1 MNTAVASNDSTHDM
15 TDRLHR
21 WANAY
26 SGSGPRRAGYTIEQ
40 GVEAALA
47 AAGQVD
53 ADARRIEQVVQRM
66 EQTGRWKEARVI
78 RAEYFM
84 AALPEPV
91 RIAKLKRLGLAMSR
105 TSYYVYL
112 AAAHA
117 FVAGACAM
125 DVVAPIERA

>member
-1 MNTAVASNDSTHDM
+1 MNTAAECTDASIDLAT
-15 TDRLHR
+15 RLHA

-26 SGSGPRRAGYTIEQ
+26 SGSGPRRSGYSLQDGIA
-40 GVEAALA
+40 AALA
-47 AAGQVD
+47 MAGQIEPD
-53 ADARRIEQVVQRM
+53 AERIELVVQRM

-91 RIAKLKRLGLAMSR
+91 RLAKLRRIGLSMSR

-117 FVAGACAM
+117 FVDGAINHPAQG
-125 DVVAPIERA
+125 